1 MLKNKFLLIR
11 VVLGVLIILISV
23 LTFLGIGDKIIMM
36 SSILI
41 LLGLLQ
47 FFNGVYFLS
56 KNSDRKGY
64 GIFLIISAIVLICIG
79 ISFMFIMFK

>member
-1 MLKNKFLLIR
+1 MKNKFLWIR
-11 VVLGVLIILISV
+11 VALGVLIILISV
-23 LTFLGIGDKIIMM
+23 LTFLGIGDKRIMM

-47 FFNGVYFLS
+47 LFNGLYFLS
-56 KNSDRKGY
+56 KNSDKKGY
-64 GIFLIISAIVLICIG
+64 GLFLIISAIFLICIG